1 MSVERIACIG
11 RRSSDCYPYA
21 PDTIDRAAVGLTI
34 PSDCDAFAESTSNM
48 PSPRYQNRRTT
59 LSGASFVILST
70 LLVPLA
76 AAQAAGSCIP
86 LSTSRTCA
94 AFNRSSISTSA
105 ALFGSFPFLQYVANI
120 EQFDNQFEQ
129 YIKQDYAKHKFQELF
144 GCSNLTLS
152 NTTELYA
159 RYTRSVLCSRMI
171 QDSRRL
177 CSLSNQDSTPI
188 CADTCAEFAIS
199 EQIIIS
205 NEDTCGSSSA
215 NTLDFIRSDFTI
227 CALPSDSLSGRCI
240 QGEENESYNCGYNE
254 NLPGL
259 CLYCAS
265 GSPNSTDT
273 CCYNSNAQKRCA
285 DVDLPTATALPP
297 IFTTTLSPS
306 ASSSPGSGT
315 GGSGRGSGGGSGL
328 SAGAI
333 AGITIGALVG
343 VALVAFLVLFYRR
356 RRHGAPAPAFTQPTR
371 TYRSPSIT
379 FNPVASN
386 VHAQGYEV
394 LAGGRIARMS
404 ALEATN
410 IASESD
416 PSSPAVIAS
425 GGRRVIGNSS
435 SSSDFGLEDSPE
447 SHNQRKYSPQGR
459 PLHPPPR
466 DRNASLSSTSIL
478 ASENPTSPITD
489 SDRGLASPQF
499 PSPQSEQLPFFKDYY
514 SSDDMHPGDKVAV
527 LWAYA
532 PRAPDEF
539 ELERGDMIKIVGIW
553 DDGWA
558 TGVRLGERAEDFINR
573 RHMRDSGISASQMS
587 QRRASSP
594 PPRGEVK
601 AFPLVCVCLPE
612 HWHKTIESDT
622 QGAEFASQAMSDP
635 AEGSSM
641 KEGRLPDD
649 SNTERSFTPERRLTL
664 KGSSR
669 FREDLNVPRTGSSP
683 PP

>member
-1 MSVERIACIG
+1 MSVERIAYIG
-11 RRSSDCYPYA
+11 RRSSDYYPYE
-21 PDTIDRAAVGLTI
+21 PQNFDHAAVGLTI

-48 PSPRYQNRRTT
+48 SSSPRSQKRRTT
-59 LSGASFVILST
+59 LSGSSFIILST
-70 LLVPLA
+70 LFISLA
-76 AAQAAGSCIP
+76 AAQAAGSCIS
-86 LSTSRTCA
+86 LATSRTCT
-94 AFNRSSISTSA
+94 AFNSSSISTSN
-105 ALFGSFPFLQYVANI
+105 ALVGNFPFLQYVANI

-129 YIKQDYAKHKFQELF
+129 YIKQDYAKHKFQDLF

-171 QDSRRL
+171 QDSRKL
-177 CSLSNQDSTPI
+177 CSLSNHASTPI

-205 NEDTCGSSSA
+205 NEDTCGSNSE
-215 NTLDFIRSDFTI
+215 NTLDLIRSDFTI
-227 CALPSDSLSGRCI
+227 CALPSDSLTGKCI

-297 IFTTTLSPS
+297 IFTTSSSPS
-306 ASSSPGSGT
+306 ASGSSGSGSS
-315 GGSGRGSGGGSGL
+315 GGSGGRSGL
-328 SAGAI
+328 SGGAI
-333 AGITIGALVG
+333 AGITVGALVG
-343 VALVAFLVLFYRR
+343 VALVAFLVLFCRR
-356 RRHGAPAPAFTQPTR
+356 RRRGAPSPTFTQPTR

-379 FNPVASN
+379 FNPVAN

-404 ALEATN
+404 ALETTN
-410 IASESD
+410 VASEGD

-478 ASENPTSPITD
+478 APDNATSPITE
-489 SDRGLASPQF
+489 SDRGPSSPQF

-539 ELERGDMIKIVGIW
+539 ELDRGDMIKIVGIW

-558 TGVRLGERAEDFINR
+558 TGIRLSERAEDFINR

-622 QGAEFASQAMSDP
+622 QGTEFASQTMDDP
-635 AEGSSM
+635 AEGSSI

-649 SNTERSFTPERRLTL
+649 SNTERSFTPDRRLTL

>member
-1 MSVERIACIG
+1 MSVERIAYIR
-11 RRSSDCYPYA
+11 RRSSDCHPYE
-21 PDTIDRAAVGLTI
+21 PQNFDHAAVGLTI
-34 PSDCDAFAESTSNM
+34 PSDCNAFAGSTSNM
-48 PSPRYQNRRTT
+48 FSPRYPKRRTT

-70 LLVPLA
+70 LFIPLA
-76 AAQAAGSCIP
+76 AAQATGSCIS
-86 LSTSRTCA
+86 LANSRTCS
-94 AFNRSSISTSA
+94 AFNGSSISTSS
-105 ALFGSFPFLQYVANI
+105 ALVGNFPFLQYVANTQ
-120 EQFDNQFEQ
+120 QFDNQFEQ
-129 YIKQDYAKHKFQELF
+129 YIKQDYAKHKFQDLF

-171 QDSRRL
+171 QDSRKL
-177 CSLSNQDSTPI
+177 CSLSTQASTPI
-188 CADTCAEFAIS
+188 CADACAQFAIS

-205 NEDTCGSSSA
+205 NEETCGSSST
-215 NTLDFIRSDFTI
+215 NTLDLIRSDFTI
-227 CALPSDSLSGRCI
+227 CALPSDSLSGKCI
-240 QGEENESYNCGYNE
+240 QGEDNESYNCGYNE

-265 GSPNSTDT
+265 SSPNSTDT
-273 CCYNSNAQKRCA
+273 CCYNANAQKRCA

-297 IFTTTLSPS
+297 IFTTSSSPS
-306 ASSSPGSGT
+306 ASSSSGSG
-315 GGSGRGSGGGSGL
+315 SLDGGSGL
-328 SAGAI
+328 SGGAI
-333 AGITIGALVG
+333 AGITIGALGG
-343 VALVAFLVLFYRR
+343 VALVAFLVLFCRR
-356 RRHGAPAPAFTQPTR
+356 RRRYLAPAPTFTQPTR
-371 TYRSPSIT
+371 THRSPSMT
-379 FNPVASN
+379 FNPVAAN

-404 ALEATN
+404 ALEPINGAP
-410 IASESD
+410 EGD
-416 PSSPAVIAS
+416 PSSPAIVAG
-425 GGRRVIGNSS
+425 GGRRVIGNNS

-447 SHNQRKYSPQGR
+447 SHNRQKYSPQGR
-459 PLHPPPR
+459 PLRPPPPR
-466 DRNASLSSTSIL
+466 DRNTSLSSSSIL
-478 ASENPTSPITD
+478 MSDNPTSPITD
-489 SDRGLASPQF
+489 SDRGPSSPQF
-499 PSPQSEQLPFFKDYY
+499 ASPQSEQLPYFKDYY

-539 ELERGDMIKIVGIW
+539 ELDRGDMIKIVGIW

-558 TGVRLGERAEDFINR
+558 TGVRLNERAEDFINR

-622 QGAEFASQAMSDP
+622 QGAEFASQTMSDP
-635 AEGSSM
+635 AEGSSI

-683 PP
+683 LP